1 MAKQRTTKFDIF
13 ESSVKDNISAGSSNI
28 QAKTL
33 QDMFELEKSNNEE
46 LAKLKAK
53 AEKDAVKEQAA
64 ELKKRYLSV
73 TEEVAQA
80 RMNGVRDIAS
90 YEAKLQKQ
98 MLEDVQKQRLESQN
112 KLYADELKKIQSK
125 MKSGKARQA
134 DNQSKYNDNYAMLKM
149 YKQIGDENLTDE
161 QKRDKE
167 ARESEQKSIEQEN
180 KSLKMQ
186 ETLCNAMQNLAD
198 SVKGAMDKYTSL
210 QAHTNAR
217 LQGRSWLAGNSSSF
231 EFLSNK
237 LTTAIGV
244 NPYFSTETALTNLS
258 ELVNEGIVT
267 NVEQRAFIQTAKEN
281 IANTFDVANSSLL
294 RIVRLQQSDST
305 AQRLGMEAY
314 LTRYLNGL
322 VDNTEYLNSTFDSVT
337 DALIEAQSQM
347 STEAG
352 TELEYVVQK
361 WLGALVGVGMSD
373 STATS
378 IAQALGYL
386 GSGNIDALNNSELQ
400 NLLVMAASKSGT
412 LSYSDILTNGL
423 SATDA
428 DTLMN
433 ALVQYLA
440 EVNTSGSNVVK
451 SQLAST
457 FGVSYSDLQAASTL
471 SADASKVYGNTM
483 SYSDMYNELAL
494 QLAMTPSRLTTS
506 QMLDTLWDNLE
517 FGLGETIASS
527 PALAAIYKVTDLIQ
541 QNTGGINIPYI
552 SAMGS
557 GLDLNTSV
565 ENLIKL
571 GVVGAGSLGMIGDL
585 ISGMSST
592 LAPASILAKLGI
604 SNNATTISR
613 GSGLSASTGGLS
625 TSQSSVT
632 AVSNSSGS
640 DIKESALASAT
651 DEVAE
656 SNAAADPEQEQ
667 KERAPLSIYEWL
679 SDDYNKMFGDLL
691 DQVKSIQDDVSTI
704 GAKFSMGG

>member
-98 MLEDVQKQRLESQN
+98 LLEDVQKQRLESQN

-186 ETLCNAMQNLAD
+186 ETLCKTMQNLAD

-217 LQGRSWLAGNSSSF
+217 LQGRSGSTNQSF
-231 EFLSNK
+231 ELLSDK
-237 LTTAIGV
+237 ITTAIGV

-361 WLGALVGVGMSD
+361 WLGALVGVGMND

-428 DTLMN
+428 DTLMD
-433 ALVQYLA
+433 ALVKYLA

-471 SADASKVYGNTM
+471 SADASKVYGNTL
-483 SYSDMYNELAL
+483 SYSDMYNELAY
-494 QLAMTPSRLTTS
+494 QLTMTPLRLTTS

-557 GLDLNTSV
+557 GIDLNTSV

-691 DQVKSIQDDVSTI
+691 DQVRSIQDDVSTI

>member
-1 MAKQRTTKFDIF
+1 MAKSRTTKFDIF

-46 LAKLKAK
+46 LIKLKSK
-53 AEKDAVKEQAA
+53 AERDAVKEQAA

-80 RMNGVRDIAS
+80 RMNGVKDIAS

-98 MLEDVQKQRLESQN
+98 ILEDVQKQRLESQN

-125 MKSGKARQA
+125 MKSGKAKQA

-149 YKQIGDENLTDE
+149 YQQIGDKNLTAE
-161 QKRDKE
+161 QKKDKE
-167 ARESEQKSIEQEN
+167 AREAEQKSIEQEN
-180 KSLKMQ
+180 KSLKVQ
-186 ETLCNAMQNLAD
+186 ETLVTTMQNLAD
-198 SVKGAMDKYTSL
+198 SVKNAMDKYTSL

-281 IANTFDVANSSLL
+281 IANTFDVANASLL

-386 GSGNIDALNNSELQ
+386 GSGNIDALNNSDLQ

-457 FGVSYSDLQAASTL
+457 FGVSYSDLKAASTL
-471 SADASKVYGNTM
+471 SADSSKVYGNTL
-483 SYSDMYNELAL
+483 SYSDMYNELAY
-494 QLAMTPSRLTTS
+494 QLTMTPLRLTTS

-527 PALAAIYKVTDLIQ
+527 PALAAIYKATDLIQ

-613 GSGLSASTGGLS
+613 GSGLMASTGGLS

-651 DEVAE
+651 DEAE

-679 SDDYNKMFGDLL
+679 SEDYNRMFGDLL
-691 DQVKSIQDDVSTI
+691 DRVKDIQDDVGTI

>member
-80 RMNGVRDIAS
+80 KMNGVRDIAS

-167 ARESEQKSIEQEN
+167 ARKSEQKSIEQEN

-217 LQGRSWLAGNSSSF
+217 LQGRSGSTNQSF
-231 EFLSNK
+231 ELLSDK
-237 LTTAIGV
+237 ITTAIGV

-428 DTLMN
+428 DTLMD
-433 ALVQYLA
+433 ALVKYLA

-471 SADASKVYGNTM
+471 SADASKVYGNTL
-483 SYSDMYNELAL
+483 SYSDMYNELAY
-494 QLAMTPSRLTTS
+494 QLTMTPLRLTTS

-557 GLDLNTSV
+557 GIDLNTSV

-613 GSGLSASTGGLS
+613 GLGLSASTGGLS

-640 DIKESALASAT
+640 DIKESALASAK